1 MKKVLILIGVLMAGA
16 VIVSCNKTR
25 RNAGR
30 AYMPDM
36 AYSRAHETY
45 AALDSAKFTHS
56 LEDLGEGKAYFNP
69 LPVPGTIAR
78 GDMAAYPYKND
89 SSGYAN
95 SKNIKNPLP
104 ALKAID
110 YLEATRL
117 YLVNC
122 AICHGDKLDG
132 NGPLFKDGNGP
143 FPAAPKNFMAVDMIA
158 LPEGTMFHSVTYGK
172 NMMGSYASQLS
183 TKQRWMIIHYIKEKQ
198 GLSGAKTATSDTTVK
213 TTTTGTDTTAKK

>member
-1 MKKVLILIGVLMAGA
+1 MKNVLILIFVLAAGA
-16 VIVSCNKTR
+16 VLISCSKAR
-25 RNAGR
+25 RNTGR

-45 AALDSAKFTHS
+45 AAFDSTKFTHS

-69 LPVPGTIAR
+69 LPVSGTVAR
-78 GDMAAYPYKND
+78 GDMANYPYQND
-89 SSGYAN
+89 SSGYNN

-104 ALKAID
+104 ALHAKD
-110 YLEATRL
+110 YLEASRL

-132 NGPLFKDGNGP
+132 NGPLYKDGNGP
-143 FPAAPKNFMAVDMIA
+143 FPAAPKNFMAADMKT

-183 TKQRWMIIHYIKEKQ
+183 TRQRWMIIHYIKEKQ
-198 GLSGAKTATSDTTVK
+198 GLSGANSATSDSTAK
-213 TTTTGTDTTAKK
+213 TTATTDTTAKK